1 MRRVGTVER
10 RQEVG
15 IRGSTW
21 LGVVPDAFRVAG
33 TAMDIDRQCEIGD
46 ALWDEFDGR
55 VLAIKM
61 RRHTNPRKFT
71 AGVIEV
77 VVKFHLDLLAVVAK
91 VNSQV
96 ERLRD
101 FDDSDV
107 DVEEPAESEGSTDS
121 DDEPQFFVRPL
132 FASGGGGHKERVR
145 DYCLLHEND
154 CEDYG
159 GEVLLCHMP
168 T

>member
-1 MRRVGTVER
+1 
-10 RQEVG
+10 
-15 IRGSTW
+15 
-21 LGVVPDAFRVAG
+21 
-33 TAMDIDRQCEIGD
+33 MDIDRQCEIGD

-121 DDEPQFFVRPL
+121 DDESP
-132 FASGGGGHKERVR
+132 
-145 DYCLLHEND
+145 Y
-154 CEDYG
+154 
-159 GEVLLCHMP
+159 LCC
-168 T
+168 